1 MPTHGKRYRELATK
15 VEKGREYLP
24 EEAVSLVKQLTSAK
38 FDETVDVAVRLGVDP
53 RHGDQV
59 VRGTTTLPHGT
70 GKSRKVAVFAKGD
83 RAAEA
88 EAAGADE
95 VGAEELVAKI
105 QGGWRDFDVLVATP
119 DMMKLVGQ
127 LGRLL
132 GPRMPS
138 PKSGTVTQ
146 DVARVVREIKGATRV
161 EYRVEKAGIVHA
173 PIGKCSFPEDQLL
186 TNLGALV
193 NALVKAKPSSAKG
206 RYLRS
211 ITLSPTM
218 GPGVEVNLLAAQA
231 LAAHATSTD

>member
-1 MPTHGKRYRELATK
+1 
-15 VEKGREYLP
+15 
-24 EEAVSLVKQLTSAK
+24 
-38 FDETVDVAVRLGVDP
+38 
-53 RHGDQV
+53 
-59 VRGTTTLPHGT
+59 
-70 GKSRKVAVFAKGD
+70 VAVFAKGD

-105 QGGWRDFDVLVATP
+105 QGGWRDFDVLIATP

-138 PKSGTVTQ
+138 PRSGTVTQ

-173 PIGKCSFPEDQLL
+173 PIGKCSFSEDQLL
-186 TNLGALV
+186 TNLGALL

-218 GPGVEVNLLAAQA
+218 GPGVEVNLLAAQV
-231 LAAHATSTD
+231 LATHTEQH